1 MMTATILAA
10 ATALASSAEPQ
21 AAYWAELDRTCPAI
35 LAADRSDHVCQQW
48 EREMAGTE
56 LVARVRAA
64 RCDTATA
71 WSEQV
76 APGVWRAVC
85 GDDWGHELIGNGP
98 SAYAALHHEMA
109 RSAGAEPDG
118 AYEDAWAER
127 ADEERRGLYA
137 IEPAC
142 RVGSEDSDTS
152 HCRLEARAC
161 YDYSSVAGG
170 WLETSCARVYPLTGA
185 HPPTGA
191 ELRCYE
197 LTDEDAQV
205 ACLRGTP

>member
-1 MMTATILAA
+1 MNVALILAA
-10 ATALASSAEPQ
+10 VAHVLGTPAVSSYELASA
-21 AAYWAELDRTCPAI
+21 
-35 LAADRSDHVCQQW
+35 
-48 EREMAGTE
+48 
-56 LVARVRAA
+56 RAA

-76 APGVWRAVC
+76 APGVWRGVC
-85 GDDWGHELIGNGP
+85 GDDWGRELIGNGP
-98 SAYAALHHEMA
+98 TAFAALRYEMA

-118 AYEDAWAER
+118 EWEDAYVER
-127 ADEERRGLYA
+127 ALEESRGEYA
-137 IEPAC
+137 VEPAC

-152 HCRLEARAC
+152 HCRLEERAC

-170 WLETSCARVYPLTGA
+170 WLETSCSMVYPLTGD

-205 ACLRGTP
+205 ACLRGTPEQAESAGKDEEK